1 MQIRAPADTLG
12 EQSNHSSGSDN
23 IVQTVDVTANISV
36 QNREVPDP
44 LENPAVVEAEIS
56 RVFGGGGSQAE
67 VTVIFDGFLSA
78 EEKDLIDSFAQS
90 GPRDDNFIEYDSP
103 ATRRAN
109 QMELSVDVTTT
120 IFFQDKSQKDTARL
134 FSGTV
139 IKVIESNERTVTFE
153 ALDLRHELNRTM
165 VQLDVNEPTPVEDV
179 VRRIL
184 DNRNGTGLQLDPSQY
199 NIDPIWTTDTGD
211 HHTAATVKVNN
222 LSYGVDAHATA
233 YEVLQD
239 LARKGGATIHIDQEN
254 VLHFTKFPEHKRF
267 DAESMPPIV
276 TWESGDDE
284 TENDIIIESPY
295 DETGFGVYATTA
307 REVTGE
313 RDGEVPASEV
323 TKEMNVF
330 DRNAVSNAR
339 EFELLSN
346 ELMKNSGTIRCV
358 GDPEIE
364 PYDMFDIDDRVIDGF
379 APISQGSYMAT
390 TVRHIINQDDGY
402 LVELELGND
411 PDELFEQFTNQSV
424 DSFDAAQ
431 AAQETEEDADDGS
444 FWDYIPFIGD

>member
-1 MQIRAPADTLG
+1 M
-12 EQSNHSSGSDN
+12 SSEN
-23 IVQTVDVTANISV
+23 IVQTVDVDATISV
-36 QNREVPDP
+36 QERDVPAP
-44 LENPAVVEAEIS
+44 LENPAVVEAEIE

-90 GPRDDNFIEYDSP
+90 GPRDDNFIEYDDP

-109 QMELSVDVTTT
+109 QMEIAVDVTTT
-120 IFFQDKSQKDTARL
+120 IFFQDEIREDTSRL

-139 IKVIESNERTVTFE
+139 IKVTESNERTVTFE
-153 ALDLRHELNRTM
+153 ALDRRHELNRVM
-165 VQLDVNEPTPVEDV
+165 VQLDIAEPTPVEDV
-179 VRRIL
+179 VQRVI
-184 DNRNGTGLQLDPSQY
+184 DNKNNTGLQLDPSQY
-199 NIDPIWTTDTGD
+199 NIEPTVVQSTDTRDFTLSTLDPMETG
-211 HHTAATVKVNN
+211 VLVNN

-239 LARKGGATIHIDQEN
+239 LARKAGATIHIDEEN
-254 VLHFTKFPEHKRF
+254 VLHFTTFPEHKRF
-267 DAESMPPIV
+267 DGRSMPPIV
-276 TWESGDDE
+276 SWESGDDE

-295 DETGFGVYATTA
+295 DETGFGIYATTA
-307 REVTGE
+307 REVTGD

-364 PYDMFDIDDRVIDGF
+364 PYDMFDIDDSVIDGF
-379 APISQGSYMAT
+379 APISEGSYMAT

-424 DSFDAAQ
+424 NSFDAAQ
-431 AAQETEEDADDGS
+431 AAAEAEEDAADGS
-444 FWDYIPFIGD
+444 FFDYIPFIGD